1 LKMGINQPLLTRL
14 GFCLHIQ
21 PWSAADAVAYL
32 QARLEQ
38 VGIHS
43 SPFEEATTQLLVQ
56 SANGLP
62 RQLNSLA
69 QRALEE
75 AASLDSRTVTPAH
88 VHSALDL
95 MPWVARV

>member
-1 LKMGINQPLLTRL
+1 MGINQPLLARL
-14 GFCLHIQ
+14 GFCLHLQ
-21 PWSAADAVAYL
+21 PWSPTDATAYL

-38 VGIHS
+38 AGIHS
-43 SPFEEATTQLLVQ
+43 SPFEEPTLQLLIQ

-62 RQLNSLA
+62 RQLNHLA

-75 AASLDSRTVTPAH
+75 AATQDSRSVTPAH